1 MYEDG
6 EGVKASR
13 AKAVQLYRMAA
24 ESDDDEVA
32 EAASNAVERLESG
45 SSETPI
51 A

>member
-13 AKAVQLYRMAA
+13 AKAVQLYRLAA
-24 ESDDDEVA
+24 ESGDEAVA
-32 EAASNAVERLESG
+32 GMAEDAVERLEGG